1 MDPSAKLLALSGDA
15 NQEIPPVSQV
25 KSHLE
30 DKEEF
35 QNEQKLEALL
45 RATSCIAVIGIKAV
59 ETEDAFRVP
68 LYLQEQGYRIIPI
81 NPKWEEILGEN
92 AYPDLDAVTA
102 AGIPVDLVNIFRAAE
117 NIPEHVDEILRM
129 PTAPNA
135 VWMQLGIHHG
145 PSAARLRAAGIPV
158 IQDRCIM
165 VDHRKLALGPDK

>member
-1 MDPSAKLLALSGDA
+1 MPDF
-15 NQEIPPVSQV
+15 
-25 KSHLE
+25 KSHRE

-35 QNEQKLEALL
+35 QNDQQLAALL
-45 RATSCIAVIGIKAV
+45 RSTSSIAVIGIKGV

-81 NPKWEEILGEN
+81 NPKWEQILGEPT
-92 AYPDLDAVTA
+92 YPNLDAVTA
-102 AGIPVDLVNIFRAAE
+102 AGLPVDLVNIFRAAE
-117 NIPEHVDEILRM
+117 NIPSHVEEILRM
-129 PTAPNA
+129 PTAPKA

-165 VDHRKLALGPDK
+165 VDHRKLGMNTDP